1 MNISI
6 VIPNFNGQELLEK
19 NLPSVIEASK
29 ITKNNISE
37 IIVVDDG
44 STDTSVD
51 FLTKNYKNQIKLN
64 NCTIKIVK
72 HTKNRGFSS
81 SVNTGVRATNE
92 EIICLLNTDVE
103 PRNNFLEKATDLFK
117 EEKVFAVSLS
127 EDIYG
132 PAKGYFENG
141 FIQLG
146 SKKRSNKT
154 ELSFYASGGSGLFR
168 KSIWY
173 ELGGLDEKLLSP
185 AYWEDI
191 DICFRASKRGYTNLW
206 SPDAHVVHNHESTVS
221 KLPKKYIERIRERNQ
236 LLMLWKNIHSKT
248 LISKHIKYLLLRAIK
263 NLGYF
268 YIIFMALSKIGLV
281 IKARQKEIKECVVS
295 DEAVFQKYS

>member
-1 MNISI
+1 MSPSYAMKISI

-19 NLPSVIEASK
+19 NLPSVIEASLNL
-29 ITKNNISE
+29 KNNIFE
-37 IIVVDDG
+37 IIIVDDG
-44 STDTSVD
+44 STDASVD
-51 FLTKNYKNQIKLN
+51 FLTKNYKNQIKL
-64 NCTIKIVK
+64 IK

-81 SVNTGVRATNE
+81 AVNTGVRATKE
-92 EIICLLNTDVE
+92 EIVCLLNTDVE

-117 EEKVFAVSLS
+117 EEKVFAVSLN

-173 ELGGLDEKLLSP
+173 ELAGLDEKLLSP

-206 SPDAHVVHNHESTVS
+206 FPDAHVVHNHESTVS
-221 KLPKKYIERIRERNQ
+221 KLPRKYIERIRERNQ

-248 LISKHIKYLLLRAIK
+248 LISKHIKYLLLRAFK

-268 YIIFMALSKIGLV
+268 YIIFMALAKIGLV
-281 IKARQKEIKECVVS
+281 LKARQKEIKECVVS